1 MTLTSNGSLVK
12 NRVKNSAPARPIT
25 IPIAATAI
33 PWPDTIRTM
42 AVGSAPSAMRIAI
55 SRVRS
60 ATTYAITLY
69 NPIAPRIKAIADA
82 HPTTNS
88 VKLRRAVARDDV
100 RQAADSV
107 QRQRR
112 IERGTVIAA
121 NVPASAIAAAP
132 AAMSDAA
139 ERELDGCLA
148 ASQPRDRLVVERR
161 PFRFRR
167 VQAQRHPQLGV
178 GRRKPRGRHDADH
191 VVALAVDVDAR
202 SKQRNVTA

>member
-1 MTLTSNGSLVK
+1 MALTSNGSVVK

-88 VKLRRAVARDDV
+88 VKLRRAVACATMSV
-100 RQAADSV
+100 RRRTRYSASDGSSAA
-107 QRQRR
+107 R
-112 IERGTVIAA
+112 
-121 NVPASAIAAAP
+121 
-132 AAMSDAA
+132 
-139 ERELDGCLA
+139 
-148 ASQPRDRLVVERR
+148 
-161 PFRFRR
+161 
-167 VQAQRHPQLGV
+167 
-178 GRRKPRGRHDADH
+178 
-191 VVALAVDVDAR
+191 
-202 SKQRNVTA
+202 